1 MDLTQATLLG
11 VVQGATE
18 YLPVSSSAHLVLVPA
33 FLGWEKNNEQVH
45 FLFDVLVQLGTLIG
59 VFVYF
64 WKDLM
69 EVLNGVLKGL
79 RSKDLFQDPGA
90 KLGLHL
96 AIATLPAVVIGL
108 LFKDRLEAFFSNEH
122 ATLYFL
128 MFTAAILFGAEA
140 LGKDKPEVTNTTW
153 KMALAIGFAQ
163 ALALFPGVSR
173 SGSTV
178 AAGMFLG
185 VRGQAPVF
193 VPDVHPGVAGRLI
206 AGRPRS
212 NHPSHL
218 GRPARS
224 AAGGLCD
231 LRHHRLPGRG
241 SCLFE
246 TAAFGPSG
254 CIACSLLRSACSLCN
269 PTSRSSER
277 RTRAPAKR
285 FDS

>member
-1 MDLTQATLLG
+1 MDLMQATLLG

-79 RSKDLFQDPGA
+79 RSKDLFRDPGA

-128 MFTAAILFGAEA
+128 MFTAAMLFGAEA

-173 SGSTV
+173 SGSTI

-185 VRGQAPVF
+185 LSRGQSARFSFLMSIPVLL
-193 VPDVHPGVAGRLI
+193 GASLLAGRDLI
-206 AGRPRS
+206 TQ
-212 NHPSHL
+212 SHL
-218 GRPARS
+218 LDALLVPLLVGFVTSGITGYLVIRWFLTYLKNRS
-224 AAGGLCD
+224 LWAFGLY
-231 LRHHRLPGRG
+231 
-241 SCLFE
+241 CLFV
-246 TAAFGPSG
+246 AAVG
-254 CIACSLLRSACSLCN
+254 LLTL
-269 PTSRSSER
+269 
-277 RTRAPAKR
+277 
-285 FDS
+285 